1 MSASW
6 LIEIADLQAKFSKVP
21 SIGSMC
27 RTYPEALTLE
37 NFSFFFWKSKVPSIG
52 SMCSTPVLWH

>member
-37 NFSFFFWKSKVPSIG
+37 NFSFFFGNRKYLLCVVPLSSG
-52 SMCSTPVLWH
+52 TDS